1 MTVSELCASLAGA
14 ERVCGSDAAL
24 SREVT
29 GGYCGDLLSW
39 VMGRAQPGQAWVTI
53 MGNAN
58 TAAVALLAD
67 VSCVILAEGVAPD
80 AQLLSRARAEDL
92 PLFGSAASAF
102 ELCAAIG
109 RALRICC

>member
-1 MTVSELCASLAGA
+1 MTVSDLIDAIGQA
-14 ERVCGSDAAL
+14 EPVCGAGESL

-39 VMGRAQPGQAWVTI
+39 VMGRALPGQAWVTI

-67 VSCVILAEGVAPD
+67 VSCVILAEGVKPD
-80 AQLLSRARAEDL
+80 AQLLSRAQAENLPILRSDSPSFDL
-92 PLFGSAASAF
+92 CVSIGKA
-102 ELCAAIG
+102 LCK
-109 RALRICC
+109 

>member
-1 MTVSELCASLAGA
+1 MTVSELIDSLGQAGL
-14 ERVCGSDAAL
+14 VCGAGEAL

-39 VMGRAQPGQAWVTI
+39 VMGRALPGQAWVTI

-67 VSCVILAEGVAPD
+67 VSCVILAEGVKPD
-80 AQLLSRARAEDL
+80 AQLLSRAQAENLPVLQSGLPSFDL
-92 PLFGSAASAF
+92 CVSIGKA
-102 ELCAAIG
+102 LCK
-109 RALRICC
+109 